1 VHRVR
6 AFLGADRVL
15 IFRIQPN
22 GQGDVIMES
31 VGVGWIS
38 TLSCSIFDQCFN
50 GDRYLPTYRQGKVT
64 IQSDIETT
72 GLEPCYVEFLQQ
84 YQVKAKLVAPI
95 LQNEHLWGLLIVHQC
110 SETRVWQGDEVA
122 AIQRITTQ
130 LGIAI
135 QQAELYQQ
143 LETELKERQQA
154 EQQIRQQTALLN
166 QTNQLLE
173 LFIRYAPVGIAM
185 FDRQMQYVAVSQ
197 RWVDEYHLG
206 TIESILHRSHYD
218 IFPDLPERW
227 KVIHQ
232 RALAGGIEKCDED
245 LFIREDGQKQWISW
259 EVHPWYDFTG
269 NIGGIIIFSIDVTD
283 HKVAGEILK
292 SANEELELR
301 VGERTIELQHSSDR
315 LQLIWNITQKIRQS
329 LNFSEILKI
338 AVQETRKK
346 LKADRVA
353 VYRFNPDWSG
363 DFIIESVGKQWKKLV
378 GLLQKSWE
386 DTYLQEHEGGRFR
399 NQEIFK
405 VNDIYNSDLYP
416 CHVELLEEFQA
427 KAYVVVPIFVGET
440 LWGLL
445 GVYQNSSTRIWQE
458 DEVDLLQKISSQL
471 AIAIQQSELYN
482 QLQIELQEHE
492 QAEAK
497 IRETERRW
505 RSLSENVQL
514 LVISLDN
521 QGTIEYINPFF
532 LTLTGYLDSE
542 IIGKNWFDTFIPAA
556 LQTEV
561 RLIFSRLLIGQGD
574 PHYQYPIL
582 TKADEERLITWNNTL
597 LQDTNGRVIGTI
609 TIGQDITER
618 KKIEAIK
625 DEFIGIVSHELRTP
639 LTAIQMSLGLLNT
652 GVYATNPE
660 RANRMIEIAFTDTKR
675 LVNLVNDILDLERLE
690 SSRTILEKKL
700 CSAMELMEQTVTTLK
715 AIAHQKAIEIIIVP
729 TTLEVWAAPDSIIQ
743 TLANLL
749 SNALKFSPDRSV
761 IQLEANSHGCDTL
774 FQVSD

>member
-1 VHRVR
+1 LALRKQIQQEYLLTEIAQDIRQSLDLNQVLSITVHRVR

-245 LFIREDGQKQWISW
+245 LFIREDGQ
-259 EVHPWYDFTG
+259 
-269 NIGGIIIFSIDVTD
+269 
-283 HKVAGEILK
+283 
-292 SANEELELR
+292 
-301 VGERTIELQHSSDR
+301 
-315 LQLIWNITQKIRQS
+315 
-329 LNFSEILKI
+329 
-338 AVQETRKK
+338 
-346 LKADRVA
+346 
-353 VYRFNPDWSG
+353 
-363 DFIIESVGKQWKKLV
+363 FI
-378 GLLQKSWE
+378 
-386 DTYLQEHEGGRFR
+386 
-399 NQEIFK
+399 
-405 VNDIYNSDLYP
+405 YP
-416 CHVELLEEFQA
+416 
-427 KAYVVVPIFVGET
+427 
-440 LWGLL
+440 
-445 GVYQNSSTRIWQE
+445 
-458 DEVDLLQKISSQL
+458 
-471 AIAIQQSELYN
+471 
-482 QLQIELQEHE
+482 
-492 QAEAK
+492 
-497 IRETERRW
+497 RRW
-505 RSLSENVQL
+505 PKTMDFLGSTSLV
-514 LVISLDN
+514 
-521 QGTIEYINPFF
+521 
-532 LTLTGYLDSE
+532 
-542 IIGKNWFDTFIPAA
+542 
-556 LQTEV
+556 
-561 RLIFSRLLIGQGD
+561 
-574 PHYQYPIL
+574 
-582 TKADEERLITWNNTL
+582 
-597 LQDTNGRVIGTI
+597 
-609 TIGQDITER
+609 
-618 KKIEAIK
+618 
-625 DEFIGIVSHELRTP
+625 
-639 LTAIQMSLGLLNT
+639 
-652 GVYATNPE
+652 
-660 RANRMIEIAFTDTKR
+660 
-675 LVNLVNDILDLERLE
+675 
-690 SSRTILEKKL
+690 
-700 CSAMELMEQTVTTLK
+700 
-715 AIAHQKAIEIIIVP
+715 
-729 TTLEVWAAPDSIIQ
+729 
-743 TLANLL
+743 
-749 SNALKFSPDRSV
+749 
-761 IQLEANSHGCDTL
+761 
-774 FQVSD
+774 